1 VPDYHFY
8 ILDRENHLIRAAEL
22 VSCLSDDDALAAAAE
37 LVNDQHSVEVWERV
51 RLVGK
56 LAPKES

>member
-1 VPDYHFY
+1 MPDYHFY
-8 ILDRENHLIRAAEL
+8 ILDRENHLIRAEL
-22 VSCLSDDDALAAAAE
+22 VSCPSDDDALAAAAE
-37 LVNDQHSVEVWERV
+37 LVNDQHGVEVWERV